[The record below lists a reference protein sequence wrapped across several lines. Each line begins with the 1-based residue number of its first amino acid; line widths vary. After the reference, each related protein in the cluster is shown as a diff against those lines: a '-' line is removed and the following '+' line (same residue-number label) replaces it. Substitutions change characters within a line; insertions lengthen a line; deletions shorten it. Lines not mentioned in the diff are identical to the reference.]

1 MCAARMGARSFGFA
15 ALSLRINSDAMLTYV
30 LRRLLYAVLTFFG
43 IIVVVFLLVH
53 SVPGDPTNIY
63 LGRGFA
69 RPSAAALAAVRH
81 AHHLDEPLP
90 AQLLWWLRGMLTLDF
105 GMSITERRPVL
116 EMIAEKLPRTFQLNL
131 LAFLLAAGIGV
142 PIGLW
147 SALRSGRRSERAAA
161 IGFFLLYSLPTFWVA
176 LLLMQ
181 FFSVRLHLLP
191 LFGMFSDDYF
201 ELSGAARIADR
212 ARHLVLPV
220 ITLTYAQLAIFAR
233 FSKSALTEVIRQ
245 DFITT
250 ARAKGV
256 APGAVLWR
264 HAFRNALIPLITLLG
279 LTIPYLISG
288 SVIVEQIFQ
297 WDGIGHLFFDA
308 ILKRDYPTVLGLTV
322 ISAVVTLLA
331 SLLADLMYAAADP
344 RVRLEGRRR

>member
-1 MCAARMGARSFGFA
+1 
-15 ALSLRINSDAMLTYV
+15 MLTYV
-30 LRRLLYAVLTFFG
+30 IRRLLYAVLTFFG
-43 IIVVVFLLVH
+43 IIVAVFVLVH
-53 SVPGDPTNIY
+53 SVPGDPVIFF
-63 LGRGFA
+63 LGTTFG
-69 RPSAAALAAVRH
+69 RPSPQAIAAIKH
-81 AHHLDEPLP
+81 AHHLDQPLL
-90 AQLLWWLRGMLTLDF
+90 AQLGWWIRGVLTFDL

-116 EMIAEKLPRTFQLNL
+116 ALIGEKLPRTFQLNL
-131 LAFLLAAGIGV
+131 IAFLLAAGIGV

-147 SALRSGRRSERAAA
+147 SAMRSGRLSERAAA
-161 IGFFLLYSLPTFWVA
+161 VGFFLLYSLPSFWVA

-181 FFSVRLHLLP
+181 FFSVRFRLFP
-191 LFGMFSDDYF
+191 LFGMISDDYL
-201 ELSGAARIADR
+201 ELSQPAQILDR

-256 APGAVLWR
+256 APGSVLWR

-297 WDGIGHLFFDA
+297 WDGIGHLFFESV
-308 ILKRDYPTVLGLTV
+308 LRRDYPTVLGLTV

-331 SLLADLMYAAADP
+331 SLFADILYALADP
-344 RVRLEGRRR
+344 RIRFEEMR